1 MSIPFKI
8 FSIRRA
14 KARPMITLGIIQM
27 NYQGIGIKF
36 HHAVIN
42 EAASMAVVR
51 LRIAR
56 TTIKKEPRHD

>member
-8 FSIRRA
+8 LSIRRA
-14 KARPMITLGIIQM
+14 KARPIIMLGAVQV
-27 NYQGIGIKF
+27 NYTGIGIKF

-42 EAASMAVVR
+42 EAASMAIVR

-56 TTIKKEPRHD
+56 ARIKKEPRHD